1 MLIKIFITNYNSI
14 NNLFSTLVL
23 EYYNKII
30 KINKNKNREKIIKM
44 KKKKVAVVSISI
56 QLILLQ
62 NSLVESKL
70 TFSSL

>member
-1 MLIKIFITNYNSI
+1 M

-30 KINKNKNREKIIKM
+30 KINKNIEKIIKM
-44 KKKKVAVVSISI
+44 KKKKVTVVSKSI
-56 QLILLQ
+56 QLFLLQ

-70 TFSSL
+70 TFFPLHEDHF

>member
-1 MLIKIFITNYNSI
+1 M

-44 KKKKVAVVSISI
+44 KKKKVTVVSKSI
-56 QLILLQ
+56 QLFLLQ

-70 TFSSL
+70 TFFPLHEDHF

>member
-30 KINKNKNREKIIKM
+30 KIYKNKNREKIIKM
-44 KKKKVAVVSISI
+44 KTISI

>member
-44 KKKKVAVVSISI
+44 KKKSSRCFNKYTFD
-56 QLILLQ
+56 LIT
-62 NSLVESKL
+62 KF
-70 TFSSL
+70 FSRI

>member
-44 KKKKVAVVSISI
+44 KTISI

>member
-44 KKKKVAVVSISI
+44 KKKKSSSCFNKYTID
-56 QLILLQ
+56 LIT
-62 NSLVESKL
+62 KF
-70 TFSSL
+70 FSRI